1 MKSIRWL
8 ALSLIFFLISC
19 QPNTPSSITLIDG
32 EQIRTIET
40 NERVPLVLLTQ
51 NGMAPQPNDRVL
63 ANGLQ
68 VPIDQPLAEANPI
81 QLQLRHA
88 VTLTLNK
95 PDGQQILQTS
105 ALTIG
110 QALSEAGVLL
120 TKNDLLDPPAEAPIT
135 DSLTVTYT
143 PARDLIIY
151 SSDTTI
157 NIRSAAGTVGEALA
171 EAGIPLTGLDTS
183 SPLESEALP
192 VDGQIRVVRVN
203 ETINVA
209 LEPIPFEV
217 QRIESADMPIS
228 QEETV
233 QAGVNGLTMIRTR
246 VRYED
251 GKEVSRTQEDKTVI
265 REPVAQIV
273 KGGSQIVLAPLPV
286 NGVPYD
292 YWIAVDMY
300 ATVYSPCASGTG
312 GCSYGTASG
321 ARAGQGI
328 VAVDYSIYS
337 YLAGMQVYIPGYGV
351 ATIGDTGGGP
361 IIETA
366 FGVPRTKWID
376 LGFNEGEMRNMTGW
390 VTVYFLAPAPA
401 EVPYFLK

>member
-1 MKSIRWL
+1 MKIFHWL
-8 ALSLIFFLISC
+8 AFSLTLFLLSC
-19 QPNTPSSITLIDG
+19 QPNTPVSITIIDG
-32 EQIRTIET
+32 EKIQVVDSS
-40 NERVPLVLLTQ
+40 ERVPLILLTQ
-51 NGMAPQPNDRVL
+51 NGVVPQPNDRVL
-63 ANGLQ
+63 LNGIP
-68 VPIDQPLAEANPI
+68 VPIDQPTQTTDSI
-81 QLQLRHA
+81 QLQLRRA
-88 VTLTLNK
+88 VTLSINS
-95 PDGQQILQTS
+95 QAIQSS
-105 ALTIG
+105 AFTVG
-110 QALSEAGVLL
+110 QALSEAGFSLN
-120 TKNDLLDPPAEAPIT
+120 KNDLIDPPAETPIT
-135 DSLTVTYT
+135 QSLTITYT

-151 SSDTTI
+151 SGDTTI
-157 NIRSAAGTVGEALA
+157 NIRSTAGTVGEALA
-171 EAGIPLTGLDTS
+171 EAGIPLIGFDTS
-183 SPLESEALP
+183 SPLENEALP
-192 VDGQIRVVRVN
+192 PDGQIRVVRIQ
-203 ETINVA
+203 ETTSVA

-217 QRIESADMPIS
+217 QFIESADVPLG

-233 QAGVNGLTMIRTR
+233 QPGVNGLAMVRTR
-246 VRYED
+246 IRYED
-251 GKEVSRTQEDKTVI
+251 GKEVSRVEEDKTVI
-265 REPVAQIV
+265 REPQVRIV
-273 KGGSQIVLAPLPV
+273 KGGTQVVLAPV
-286 NGVPYD
+286 GGSVPYE
-292 YWIAVDMY
+292 YWIAVEMY

-401 EVPYFLK
+401 EIPYFLK